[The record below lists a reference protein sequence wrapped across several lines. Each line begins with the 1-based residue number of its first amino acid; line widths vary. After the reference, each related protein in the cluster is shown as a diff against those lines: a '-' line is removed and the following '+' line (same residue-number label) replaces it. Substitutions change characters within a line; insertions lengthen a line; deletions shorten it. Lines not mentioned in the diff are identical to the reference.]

1 MRSVFA
7 LGVALCLVI
16 VMLGLRAPLSVE
28 ERLDAVRKQF
38 TADQTFWGIYVQEV
52 ASGRVL
58 AAQHAH
64 QGLLPASVQKLLTT
78 AAALDLLGPEFRYQT
93 VLYLNG
99 SIESGVLRGDLIL
112 RGSGDP
118 TFGSPSW
125 DGPDPLRQWAQ
136 ELAKQGITR
145 IQGRIIGDDNVFDNR
160 PYADGWDVDYLTSQ
174 FTHGLGF
181 AVSGLSY
188 HDNYVVVRVAATQPG
203 APPRVRQEPMAYLHL
218 ENRAVTAARRYGEAL
233 GMERAFGSESL
244 RLYGTV
250 PVGYQRTLE
259 LPVANPTRYT
269 LEAFRQ
275 YLVAEGIRVEADL
288 VDVDDLPSPPRY
300 DRAQPLLVHTSAPL
314 EEIVR
319 LINRRSHNFYA
330 EQLFRT
336 LSPDGT
342 AEGAA
347 RRIQAFLR
355 RQGID
360 TQGLSIRDGSGLS
373 RKNLVPPV
381 VLGEL
386 LRAMHHHPAR
396 EVFLTSLPQG
406 GERRSTLEVRL
417 HNVPVRAKTGSL
429 MHVRTL
435 CGYTTT
441 ADGRMVAF
449 ALMANNYTLPAPRVV
464 HAIDQMV
471 RALHASP

>member
-1 MRSVFA
+1 MRSVLA
-7 LGVALCLVI
+7 LGVALVLVI
-16 VMLGLRAPLSVE
+16 LGLRAPISVE
-28 ERLDAVRKQF
+28 ERLDAVRVQL
-38 TADQTFWGIYVQEV
+38 TSDQTFWGIYVQEV

-64 QGLLPASVQKLLTT
+64 QGLLPASTQKLLTT
-78 AAALDLLGPEFRYQT
+78 AAALDLLGPDFRYET

-99 SIESGVLRGDLIL
+99 KIEGGILEGDLIL

-125 DGPDPLRQWAQ
+125 DAPDPLRQWAQ
-136 ELAKQGITR
+136 ELAKQGITQ
-145 IQGRIIGDDNVFDNR
+145 IKGRIIGDDNAFDDR

-174 FTHGLGF
+174 FTLGLGF

-188 HDNYVVVRVAATQPG
+188 HDNHVVLRVAATSPG
-203 APPRVRQEPMAYLHL
+203 MPPRVQQDPIPYLHVD
-218 ENRAVTAARRYGEAL
+218 NRALTAARRYGEAL
-233 GMERAFGSESL
+233 GIERAFGSESL

-250 PVGYQRTLE
+250 PAGYHGTLG
-259 LPVANPTRYT
+259 LPVANPTRYA
-269 LEAFRQ
+269 LEAFRH
-275 YLVAEGIRVEADL
+275 YLIAAGITVEAAL

-300 DRAQPLLVHTSAPL
+300 DRSRPLLVHASAPL
-314 EEIVR
+314 KEIVQ

-347 RRIQAFLR
+347 RRIQVFLQ
-355 RQGID
+355 RQGIA
-360 TQGLSIRDGSGLS
+360 TQGLVIRDGSGLS
-373 RKNLVPPV
+373 RKNLVPPA

-386 LRAMHHHPAR
+386 LRAMHGHPDR
-396 EVFLTSLPQG
+396 EAFLASLPQG
-406 GERRSTLEVRL
+406 GEQRSTLVGRL
-417 HNVPVRAKTGSL
+417 SDVPVRAKTGSL

-441 ADGRMVAF
+441 ADGRTVAF
-449 ALMANNYTLPAPRVV
+449 AFMANNYTLPAPRVV
-464 HAIDQMV
+464 QAIDQMV